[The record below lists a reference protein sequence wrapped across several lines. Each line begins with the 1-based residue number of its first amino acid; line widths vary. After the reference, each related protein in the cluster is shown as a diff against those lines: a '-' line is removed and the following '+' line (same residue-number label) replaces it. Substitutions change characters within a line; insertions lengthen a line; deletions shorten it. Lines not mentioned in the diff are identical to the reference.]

1 MADFDTEIVQRIPGL
16 PVALEPAGP
25 KPSLLR
31 SQTGAAFVSQ
41 LLTGR
46 AQLGQQRS
54 RQRTPLE
61 GAIGT
66 YALRARATQRR
77 MPPGYRKSLLA

>member
-1 MADFDTEIVQRIPGL
+1 MADFETEIGPHISGL

-31 SQTGAAFVSQ
+31 SQTGAAFASQ

-46 AQLGQQRS
+46 AQLSLQRPGQRP
-54 RQRTPLE
+54 PLE
-61 GAIGT
+61 GAIGL
-66 YALRARATQRR
+66 YASRARATQRR

>member
-1 MADFDTEIVQRIPGL
+1 MADFDTEIGPLTIGL

-25 KPSLLR
+25 KPSLRR

-41 LLTGR
+41 LLMAR
-46 AQLGQQRS
+46 AQSIPQG
-54 RQRTPLE
+54 RQRPSIE
-61 GAIGT
+61 GAIGA
-66 YALRARATQRR
+66 YAGRARATQRR

>member
-1 MADFDTEIVQRIPGL
+1 MADFDTEIGPFTTGL

-41 LLTGR
+41 LLMART
-46 AQLGQQRS
+46 QSMPQS
-54 RQRTPLE
+54 RQRPSTA
-61 GAIGT
+61 GAIGL
-66 YALRARATQRR
+66 YASLARATQRR

>member
-1 MADFDTEIVQRIPGL
+1 MAGFDTQIPGL

-31 SQTGAAFVSQ
+31 SQTGAAFISQ

-46 AQLGQQRS
+46 AQLGQQRP
-54 RQRTPLE
+54 RQRPPLE
-61 GAIGT
+61 GAIGV
-66 YALRARATQRR
+66 YAGRARATQRR
-77 MPPGYRKSLLA
+77 MPPGYRRSLLA